1 MKKVLSL
8 LLALT
13 LVAALAV
20 GCTKTDQG
28 KEPEVGA
35 VEFGLGS
42 VSSIAKSRDMTGET
56 TARAQV
62 DTTFAAVSFDSEG
75 RVVTVHIDVA
85 QSRVEFDE
93 NMIVTT
99 DRNAK
104 IRTKKDQG
112 NDYGMKR
119 VSNIGKE
126 WYEQIAA
133 LENWMVGKTIDEIKA
148 LKTKV
153 VDEAHKHVPDIP
165 ELTSSVTITVESYI
179 AAVEDAWKNRVAAQ
193 GIDKLGLGYEISI
206 AKSRDMQGETLAQAQ
221 VDTTM
226 AATAF
231 DKDGKVVGTLIDVAQ
246 VRVAFDAEGKVTS
259 DKTAEILTKKKRGDN
274 YGMKRVSNIGKEWYE
289 QIAALE
295 NWMVGKTISEITGL
309 KTKVVDDAHQHVP
322 DVPELTSSVTIT
334 VESYLAAVKKA
345 FDTKK

>member
-13 LVAALAV
+13 LVAVLAV
-20 GCTKTDQG
+20 GCTKSSQE
-28 KEPEVGA
+28 EPEVGA

-42 VSSIAKSRDMTGET
+42 VSSIAKSRDKAGET
-56 TARAQV
+56 NARAQV
-62 DTTFAAVSFDSEG
+62 DTTIAAVSFDKDG
-75 RVVTVHIDVA
+75 KVVAVHIDVA
-85 QSRVEFDE
+85 QTRVDFDE
-93 NMIVTT
+93 EMKVVSDKT
-99 DRNAK
+99 AK
-104 IRTKKDQG
+104 IRSKKDQG
-112 NDYGMKR
+112 NDYGMKKA
-119 VSNIGKE
+119 SQIGKE
-126 WYEQIAA
+126 WFEQIAA
-133 LENWMVGKTIDEIKA
+133 LENWMIGKTIDEIKA

-153 VDEAHKHVPDIP
+153 VDDAHQHVPDIP
-165 ELTSSVTITVESYI
+165 ELTSSVTITVESYL

-206 AKSRDMQGETLAQAQ
+206 AKSRDMAGETTARAQ
-221 VDTTM
+221 VDTTI

-246 VRVAFDAEGKVTS
+246 VRVDFDAEGKVTS
-259 DKTAEILTKKKRGDN
+259 DKSAPLLTKKKLGDN
-274 YGMKRVSNIGKEWYE
+274 YGMKRASQIGKEWYE

-309 KTKVVDDAHQHVP
+309 KTKVVDDAHKHVP

-345 FDTKK
+345 YDTRR